1 MSHNQLKSFFSQ
13 RQVHLFSVKCTQDV
27 LDLMKIGQR
36 NRAVGATALNER
48 SSRSHSVLTV
58 HIRGKELVSGSTLKG
73 CLHLVDLA
81 GSERVDKS
89 EATGDRLKEAQ
100 HINKSLSALGD
111 VISALAQKS
120 THIPYRNSK
129 LTQVLQDS
137 LGGHAKTLMFVHI
150 NPETNAL
157 GETIS
162 TLKFAE
168 RVASIELGAAKS
180 NKETGEIREM
190 KEEISNM
197 KLLLEKKEAELE
209 QLRNGNAR
217 GAISPVRMPRFNHTN
232 SLRPDNNHC
241 YVDDNKLPEVR
252 SCSSGK
258 QRRARFPLKFTDKD
272 YIPKMPLLAEERSP
286 SPPLRRSISTDRGAR
301 MKTRIKPDTTT
312 NPPITK
318 PQYPTRAFINRS
330 LATLPILPSTDNN
343 KKGYLSSQDNFSEAL
358 HNLPR
363 TNSRKANYQEQDD
376 EQLKQMLKLKNN
388 QVKPKSQH
396 TVKQTV
402 FSDMDAVQ
410 TVEEGQRSDFSE
422 PENEHSSVKLHVPVG
437 AKKLQ
442 RSTSRNSHTVE
453 VREPGRNENKS
464 SNGAKNGNEG
474 SNASVPKFT
483 RSRSTPRGKAMAQP

>member
-1 MSHNQLKSFFSQ
+1 
-13 RQVHLFSVKCTQDV
+13 
-27 LDLMKIGQR
+27 MKFGQR

-150 NPETNAL
+150 NPETNAI

-209 QLRNGNAR
+209 QLRNENAR
-217 GAISPVRMPRFNHTN
+217 GAISPIHGPRFNHTN
-232 SLRPDNNHC
+232 SLRPDNNQSH
-241 YVDDNKLPEVR
+241 VDDNKLPEQVR

-258 QRRARFPLKFTDKD
+258 QRRARFPSKFTDKD

-286 SPPLRRSISTDRGAR
+286 SPPMRRSISTDRGAH
-301 MKTRIKPDTTT
+301 MKTRIKPDTPA

-318 PQYPTRAFINRS
+318 TLYPTRAFINRS
-330 LATLPILPSTDNN
+330 LATLPILPSTDN

-363 TNSRKANYQEQDD
+363 INSRKANHQEQEE
-376 EQLKQMLKLKNN
+376 EQFKQMLKLKNN
-388 QVKPKSQH
+388 QVKAKSQH
-396 TVKQTV
+396 PVKQKV
-402 FSDMDAVQ
+402 FSDMDSGQ
-410 TVEEGQRSDFSE
+410 TVEESQRSYFSE
-422 PENEHSSVKLHVPVG
+422 LENEHNSTRSHKPMGV
-437 AKKLQ
+437 KKLQ
-442 RSTSRNSHTVE
+442 RSSSRNFHAVE
-453 VREPGRNENKS
+453 IREPGRNENKS
-464 SNGAKNGNEG
+464 SNGAKNVNEG

-483 RSRSTPRGKAMAQP
+483 RSRSTPRGKYMVAS